1 MREIYVV
8 DMPKL
13 YANCQAL
20 LRKEGDPLQGSV
32 APLSVLPEPELP
44 GRQASSASP
53 RPTSLLELF
62 SSAPGRLE
70 GNVPQSCFN
79 SILQDAHGEI
89 LHLALIR
96 PHRLTKQHIFLL
108 FAVITST
115 EKPSASSVAEKF

>member
-62 SSAPGRLE
+62 SSARGDWRATFL
-70 GNVPQSCFN
+70 NLV
-79 SILQDAHGEI
+79 SIQFSKMPTGKYCI
-89 LHLALIR
+89 
-96 PHRLTKQHIFLL
+96 
-108 FAVITST
+108 
-115 EKPSASSVAEKF
+115 

>member
-20 LRKEGDPLQGSV
+20 LRKEGDSLQGSV
-32 APLSVLPEPELP
+32 APLSVFPEPELP
-44 GRQASSASP
+44 GRQARSASP
-53 RPTSLLELF
+53 RPTSLLQLL

-79 SILQDAHGEI
+79 SILQNAQGEI

-96 PHRLTKQHIFLL
+96 PHRLTKQRIFLL

-115 EKPSASSVAEKF
+115 EKPLASSVAEKF